1 MEQVFIVT
9 RTTVNKCGLVPYPE
23 ENNVI
28 LKAFICRS
36 DAQDFITNMSNW
48 NKSAMEEQL
57 DDIWY
62 DINAKME
69 REVKREQNRIK
80 KGGGSKINLELIQ
93 EKYQSRLNRVD
104 SDRIRFKEINDPN
117 GALKSIRIEVDY
129 FFWTREYLITP
140 ITVNQKDDVDLCSNG
155 NVYDLD

>member
-36 DAQDFITNMSNW
+36 DAQDYITNMSNW
-48 NKSAMEEQL
+48 NKTAMEEQL

-69 REVKREQNRIK
+69 REINREQKRIK
-80 KGGGSKINLELIQ
+80 KGISSIINLENIKD
-93 EKYQSRLNRVD
+93 KYQSRLDKVD
-104 SDRIRFKEINDPN
+104 SDRIIFEEINDKN
-117 GALKSIRIEVDY
+117 GELKSIRIKVDY
-129 FFWTREYLITP
+129 FFWTREYRITRMP
-140 ITVNQKDDVDLCSNG
+140 VNQKADVDVFPSG
-155 NVYDLD
+155 GIYDLG

>member
-1 MEQVFIVT
+1 MNFT

-69 REVKREQNRIK
+69 REINREQKRIK
-80 KGGGSKINLELIQ
+80 KGISSIINLENIKD
-93 EKYQSRLNRVD
+93 KYQSRLDKVD
-104 SDRIRFKEINDPN
+104 SDRIIFKEINDKN
-117 GALKSIRIEVDY
+117 GE
-129 FFWTREYLITP
+129 
-140 ITVNQKDDVDLCSNG
+140 
-155 NVYDLD
+155 

>member
-36 DAQDFITNMSNW
+36 DAQDYITNMSNW
-48 NKSAMEEQL
+48 NKTAMEEQL

-69 REVKREQNRIK
+69 REINREQKRIK
-80 KGGGSKINLELIQ
+80 KGISSIINLENIKD
-93 EKYQSRLNRVD
+93 KYQSRLDKVD
-104 SDRIRFKEINDPN
+104 SDRIIFKEINDKN
-117 GALKSIRIEVDY
+117 GELKSIRIKVDY
-129 FFWTREYLITP
+129 FFWTREYLITRMP
-140 ITVNQKDDVDLCSNG
+140 VNQIADVDVFPDG
-155 NVYDLD
+155 GIYDLG